1 MAIVLIYMCN
11 KKASIYELN
20 WKIYSISH
28 ASNNIFDGFN
38 SNWYIHL
45 QVGDS
50 KDFSIEKKIG
60 GSILTSM
67 TELIFNSFL
76 FKNFLAIPLEI
87 PFDKLLHTNRNP
99 YQINYVRS
107 AIFHLEKKHNIFSIS
122 LTHKKK
128 KNFNFPHHSLFYYLY
143 YVYKLLEVNEKVM

>member
-1 MAIVLIYMCN
+1 MAIVPIYMCN

-28 ASNNIFDGFN
+28 ASNNIFDGFD

-99 YQINYVRS
+99 YQIKYVKS
-107 AIFHLEKKHNIFSIS
+107 AIFLLEK
-122 LTHKKK
+122 T
-128 KNFNFPHHSLFYYLY
+128 
-143 YVYKLLEVNEKVM
+143 

>member
-1 MAIVLIYMCN
+1 MKFFVKL
-11 KKASIYELN
+11 
-20 WKIYSISH
+20 
-28 ASNNIFDGFN
+28 
-38 SNWYIHL
+38 
-45 QVGDS
+45 
-50 KDFSIEKKIG
+50 KKIG

-87 PFDKLLHTNRNP
+87 PFDKLLPTNRNP

-122 LTHKKK
+122 LTHKRKK
-128 KNFNFPHHSLFYYLY
+128 EFQFSSSFPILLLILY
-143 YVYKLLEVNEKVM
+143 VQTAGSK